1 MLETINNDKYYS
13 PEDLAQKF
21 KISLS
26 SVYKLVRSGE
36 IPSIRLGKIYRIP
49 ESTLFRYLQ
58 SQQKKGPRPFRIPPS
73 VSTFL
78 NLLRRTQNLKNKIH
92 QIYLYGSYARG
103 DYDEDSD
110 IDLCLVVNTP
120 DMKTGLKIN
129 ALTEKAMAQHQYQ
142 ELLSVR
148 IESLDSWERMKQNHY
163 PFVENILR
171 EGAPLWKNH

>member
-1 MLETINNDKYYS
+1 MLNTINNDNFLS

-49 ESTLFRYLQ
+49 ESSLSHYLRHQ
-58 SQQKKGPRPFRIPPS
+58 QQKRFSPKQIPS
-73 VSTFL
+73 TVSTFL
-78 NLLRRTQNLKNKIH
+78 NLLRTSPTLKNKICE
-92 QIYLYGSYARG
+92 IYLYGSYARG

-110 IDLCLVVNTP
+110 IDLCVVVSGVNLRLQMNINSLV
-120 DMKTGLKIN
+120 
-129 ALTEKAMAQHQYQ
+129 EKAMAESQYQ

-148 IESLDSWERMKQNHY
+148 IESLESWEQMQQNNY
-163 PFVENILR
+163 PLVQNILH
-171 EGAPLWKNH
+171 EGVPLWKNH